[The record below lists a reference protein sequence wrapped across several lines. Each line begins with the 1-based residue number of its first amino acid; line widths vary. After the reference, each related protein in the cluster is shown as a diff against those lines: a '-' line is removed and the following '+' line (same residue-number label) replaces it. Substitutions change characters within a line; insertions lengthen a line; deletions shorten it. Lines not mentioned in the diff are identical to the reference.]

1 MITKRL
7 KQQDMKK
14 IASFNWSYIAVIA
27 LAVALYIGFD
37 ELIVTG
43 QSETARE
50 TLNAAIGVIFVIIT
64 TMYML
69 TKQTEIEQEKELK
82 NEIFKQQLKLY
93 EHALET
99 WQKVCFVESAIDK
112 EQYGQCVQ
120 AQLHL
125 GMIAPPNVLSCSN
138 EIFGQ
143 IYAVYSESELRPMT
157 QDEQTKIFS
166 ELSKFVEAAR
176 IDLDLPYSKLPDL
189 LSKSFS
195 ENVKKAG
202 IAVNRNYDKF
212 SFNNKVLGKGR
223 LVLELVKYVASQDTV
238 ETIED
243 LREIFPDNYW
253 NKGVEGKGRNAFIVE
268 IEEEAIKR
276 NARFFQ
282 KANDK
287 ISLKDGSKIVVNN
300 QWADDNLSYLL
311 ARLPNN
317 IRGKIHRVTK

>member
-99 WQKVCFVESAIDK
+99 
-112 EQYGQCVQ
+112 
-120 AQLHL
+120 
-125 GMIAPPNVLSCSN
+125 
-138 EIFGQ
+138 
-143 IYAVYSESELRPMT
+143 
-157 QDEQTKIFS
+157 
-166 ELSKFVEAAR
+166 
-176 IDLDLPYSKLPDL
+176 
-189 LSKSFS
+189 
-195 ENVKKAG
+195 
-202 IAVNRNYDKF
+202 
-212 SFNNKVLGKGR
+212 
-223 LVLELVKYVASQDTV
+223 
-238 ETIED
+238 
-243 LREIFPDNYW
+243 
-253 NKGVEGKGRNAFIVE
+253 
-268 IEEEAIKR
+268 
-276 NARFFQ
+276 
-282 KANDK
+282 
-287 ISLKDGSKIVVNN
+287 
-300 QWADDNLSYLL
+300 
-311 ARLPNN
+311 
-317 IRGKIHRVTK
+317 